1 MDRIEVAR
9 QIAAALHAKAVAAG
23 DDPWQPVAFALA
35 EATRRGIDVE
45 PTVPGATLLDGG
57 RAIFRPADDM
67 ILYEDK
73 GSAFDKAFLIAHEL
87 GHAVL
92 GDADG
97 APAKSV
103 DPARP
108 AEPTPVGIDRIV
120 DYGRRQRREVQMD
133 LFAREFLLPRE
144 VLRQLHVDKG
154 MTASAISAKAGA
166 PLDVVAQQLF
176 DALLLPP
183 VTKNDERLQAK
194 KPLNQL
200 QEAAAEHRG
209 CAYLL
214 EAGPGTGKTQT
225 LVARVESLLRDGVDP
240 RQILPLTFSNKAARE
255 MSERIAVVDKDA
267 AAAMW
272 IGTFHA
278 FGLDIIHRF
287 HDRLGL
293 PANPRMMDR
302 TEAAELVEEEFPR
315 LGLTQY
321 RDVYDPTSKIVDIL
335 AAISRAKDEVV
346 DHDDYAALAQAMSRD
361 TPEGIVAGEK
371 AAEVAKVYGA
381 YEALKCERQ
390 CVDFGDLVLR
400 PVQLLESDGAVAQ
413 ELRERYQHVL
423 VDEYQDVNRSSVRLL
438 TALRPDGENLW
449 VVGDARQSIYRF
461 RGASSFNMSR
471 FGNEDFAGAKSGRL
485 RRNYRSVKQI
495 TDAFSSFASEMKV
508 GGEDATLEADRGE
521 GTHQPAVVTVDQADQ
536 EIVLLA
542 DTIEEMRRAGHAY
555 RDQAVLST
563 GNDKL
568 ARLGTR
574 LERLGIP
581 VLFLGSLFERP
592 EIKELLALLST
603 LIDRRAMGLVRTA
616 CRPEFEMPLGDIG
629 VVLAHLR
636 DHAERAGHWQK
647 GLAKVEGL
655 SREGQAGLSAL
666 ADALAG
672 FDETSSPWDVLAALL
687 LDRTRIAAQIAT
699 SASIQDRAHG
709 IAIWQ
714 FMNFVRAQPKDR
726 GLPILRLLDRIRRL
740 IRLRDDGDLRQ
751 IPEAAQSIDAVRL
764 MTIHG
769 AKGLEFEVVHV
780 PGLNKDTIP
789 RVGTPPACA
798 PPDGMIAGATGSAD
812 DQFKAAQAQEHE
824 CLFYVALSRACD
836 RLFLSAP
843 IKTVNGRRR
852 DPSPFLG
859 RLGPGIDRRHVRPER
874 ACPAAPE
881 DADISLISEGPLRFS
896 AFQLAL
902 YETCPRRFFY
912 THVLE
917 IGGRRRMTPFM
928 RMHEAIRGLVEGI
941 LSGEVVLEAA
951 ADLKVKVDA
960 ALATQKLDEHGY
972 ADDYR
977 ALALAM
983 VQYFVDSRR
992 SLTQEAP
999 QAMVLTFDD
1008 AEVTV
1013 RADDVL
1019 VRPGGGRILR
1029 RIRTGHMRSTEG
1041 KDVGAA
1047 AFLLAARRA
1056 FPDAEVEFLHLADQE
1071 TRPIPLADRE
1081 LTSRRGKLGDFLADV
1096 RRGRF
1101 PAKPSAYT
1109 CPSCPA
1115 FFICGPTPSGDLQKK
1130 F

>member
-1 MDRIEVAR
+1 MDSIEVAR
-9 QIAAALHAKAVAAG
+9 QIAADLHARAVAAG
-23 DDPWQPVAFALA
+23 DDPWEPMAFALA
-35 EATRRGIDVE
+35 EAARRGIDVE
-45 PTVPGATLLDGG
+45 SIAPGASFLDGG
-57 RAIFRPADDM
+57 RAIFKPDDDL
-67 ILYEDK
+67 ILYEDA

-87 GHAVL
+87 GHAAL

-108 AEPTPVGIDRIV
+108 AEPTPVGIDRVV

-144 VLRQLHVDKG
+144 VLRRLHVEEG
-154 MTASAISAKAGA
+154 MTASAIAVRAGA
-166 PLDVVAQQLF
+166 PFAVVAQQLL

-183 VTKNDERLQAK
+183 VARDEERPKERKAPNPLQA
-194 KPLNQL
+194 
-200 QEAAAEHRG
+200 AAAEHRG

-240 RQILPLTFSNKAARE
+240 RHILLLTFSNKAARE
-255 MSERIAVVDKDA
+255 MSERIAAVDKGA

-293 PANPRMMDR
+293 PPNPRMMDR

-315 LGLTQY
+315 LDLTHY
-321 RDVYDPTSKIVDIL
+321 RDVYDPTTKIVNIL

-346 DHDDYAALAQAMSRD
+346 DYEEYATLARAMNRD
-361 TPEGIVAGEK
+361 TADNIVAADE
-371 AAEVAKVYGA
+371 AAEVAKVYRA
-381 YEALKCERQ
+381 YEELKRERQ
-390 CVDFGDLVLR
+390 CVDFGDLVLK
-400 PVQLLESDGAVAQ
+400 PVRLLESDAAVAQ
-413 ELRERYQHVL
+413 ELRAKYQHVL

-471 FGNEDFAGAKSGRL
+471 FGNDDFPGATSGRL
-485 RRNYRSVKQI
+485 RRNYRSVKEI
-495 TDAFSSFASEMKV
+495 TDAFSSFASKMQV
-508 GGEDATLEADRGE
+508 GGDDATLEAERGE
-521 GTHQPAVVTVDQADQ
+521 GAHLPAVVTVDQADE

-616 CRPEFEMPLGDIG
+616 CRPEFEMALGDVG
-629 VVLAHLR
+629 TVLLHLR
-636 DHAERAGHWQK
+636 DHAERAGHWQQ
-647 GLAKVEGL
+647 GLAEVEGL
-655 SREGQAGLSAL
+655 SQQGRAGLLAL
-666 ADALAG
+666 ADALRG
-672 FDETSSPWDVLAALL
+672 FNEAASPWDVLATVL
-687 LDRTRIAAQIAT
+687 LDRTRIAAQIVT
-699 SASIQDRAHG
+699 SDAVQDRARG

-714 FMNFVRAQPKDR
+714 FMNFVCAQPRDR
-726 GLPILRLLDRIRRL
+726 GLPIMRLLDRIRRL
-740 IRLRDDGDLRQ
+740 ICLRDDGDLRQ

-789 RVGTPPACA
+789 RAGSPPACP
-798 PPDGMIAGATGSAD
+798 PPDGMVTGATGSAG
-812 DQFKAAQAQEHE
+812 DQFKAAQAQEHQ
-824 CLFYVALSRACD
+824 CLFYVALSRARD
-836 RLFLSAP
+836 RLFLSVP
-843 IKTVNGRRR
+843 IQTVNRRRR
-852 DPSPFLG
+852 DPSPFLD
-859 RLGPGIDRRHVRPER
+859 RLGPGIDRRHIRPER
-874 ACPAAPE
+874 SCPAAPE
-881 DADISLISEGPLRFS
+881 DADVSLVSEGPLRFS

-917 IGGRRRMTPFM
+917 IGGRRRLTPFM
-928 RMHEAIRGLVEGI
+928 KMHEAIRSLVESI
-941 LSGEVVLEAA
+941 LSGDVVVEAD
-951 ADLKVKVDA
+951 ADLKARVDA
-960 ALATQKLDEHGY
+960 AIATQQLDEHGY

-983 VQYFVDSRR
+983 VQYFVDSRS
-992 SLTQEAP
+992 SLAHEAP

-1013 RADDVL
+1013 HADDVL

-1071 TRPIPLADRE
+1071 TRPIPLGEKD
-1081 LTSRRGKLGDFLADV
+1081 LPSRRKKLGSFLADI

-1101 PAKPSAYT
+1101 PAKPSAFT

-1115 FFICGPTPSGDLQKK
+1115 FFVCGPTPAGDLRKK

>member
-1 MDRIEVAR
+1 MDSIEVAR
-9 QIAAALHAKAVAAG
+9 QIAADLHARAVAAG
-23 DDPWQPVAFALA
+23 DDPWEPVAFALA
-35 EATRRGIDVE
+35 EAARRGIDVE
-45 PTVPGATLLDGG
+45 PIARGARLLDGG
-57 RAIFRPADDM
+57 RAIFMPADDL
-67 ILYEDK
+67 ILYEDA

-87 GHAVL
+87 GHAAL

-108 AEPTPVGIDRIV
+108 AEPTPVGIDRVV

-144 VLRQLHVDKG
+144 VLRRLHVEEG
-154 MTASAISAKAGA
+154 MTASAIAVRAGA
-166 PLDVVAQQLF
+166 PFDVVAQQLL

-183 VTKNDERLQAK
+183 MARNEDRPKERKAPNPLQA
-194 KPLNQL
+194 
-200 QEAAAEHRG
+200 AAAEHRG

-240 RQILPLTFSNKAARE
+240 RQILLLTFSNKAARE
-255 MSERIAVVDKDA
+255 MSERIAAVDKDA

-293 PANPRMMDR
+293 PPNPRMMDR

-315 LGLTQY
+315 LDLTRY
-321 RDVYDPTSKIVDIL
+321 RDVYDPTTKIVNIL

-346 DHDDYAALAQAMSRD
+346 DHEEYAALAQAMTRD
-361 TPEGIVAGEK
+361 TAENIVAADE
-371 AAEVAKVYGA
+371 AAEVAKVYSA
-381 YEALKCERQ
+381 YEELKRERQ
-390 CVDFGDLVLR
+390 CVDFGDLVLK
-400 PVQLLESDGAVAQ
+400 PVQLLESDSAVAQ
-413 ELRERYQHVL
+413 ELRAKYQHVL

-471 FGNEDFAGAKSGRL
+471 FGNDDFPGATSGRL
-485 RRNYRSVKQI
+485 RRNYRSVKEI
-495 TDAFSSFASEMKV
+495 TDAFSSFASKMQV
-508 GGEDATLEADRGE
+508 GGDDATLEAERGE
-521 GTHQPAVVTVDQADQ
+521 GAHLPAVVTVDQADE

-616 CRPEFEMPLGDIG
+616 CRPEFEMTLGDVG
-629 VVLAHLR
+629 TVLLHLR
-636 DHAERAGHWQK
+636 DRAERAGHWQQ
-647 GLAKVEGL
+647 GLAE
-655 SREGQAGLSAL
+655 AA
-666 ADALAG
+666 
-672 FDETSSPWDVLAALL
+672 SPWDVLATVL

-699 SASIQDRAHG
+699 SDAIQDRARG

-714 FMNFVRAQPKDR
+714 FMNFVCAQPKDR
-726 GLPILRLLDRIRRL
+726 GLPIMRLLDRIRRL

-780 PGLNKDTIP
+780 PGLNKGTIP
-789 RVGTPPACA
+789 RVGSTPACP
-798 PPDGMIAGATGSAD
+798 PPDGMVAGATGSAE
-812 DQFKAAQAQEHE
+812 DQFRLAEAQEYE
-824 CLFYVALSRACD
+824 CLFYVALSRARD
-836 RLFLSAP
+836 RLFLSALTQDA
-843 IKTVNGRRR
+843 IGRRR
-852 DPSPFLG
+852 HPSPFLG
-859 RLGPGIDRRHVRPER
+859 RLGLAVDSRHVRPER
-874 ACPAAPE
+874 SCPEAPE
-881 DADISLISEGPLRFS
+881 DANVSLVSEGPLRFS

-917 IGGRRRMTPFM
+917 IGGRRRLTPFM
-928 RMHEAIRGLVEGI
+928 KMHEAIRGLVESI
-941 LSGEVVLEAA
+941 LSGDVVVGAA
-951 ADLKVKVDA
+951 ADLKARVDA
-960 ALATQKLDEHGY
+960 AITTQQLDEHGY

-983 VQYFVDSRR
+983 VQYFVDSRS
-992 SLTQEAP
+992 SLAHEAP

-1029 RIRTGHMRSTEG
+1029 RIRTGHRRSTEG

-1071 TRPIPLADRE
+1071 ARPIPLGEKD
-1081 LTSRRGKLGDFLADV
+1081 LPSRREKLGTFLADI

-1101 PAKPSAYT
+1101 PAKPSAFT

-1115 FFICGPTPSGDLQKK
+1115 FFVCGPTPSGDLRKK